1 MAGHSHWAGIKHK
14 KGRADKERSK
24 IFSKLSRE
32 ITVAAKLGDKN
43 PDMNPRLRTAIQ
55 AAKQA
60 NMPKDNISRAI
71 SKSEMAGDKNY
82 ENLRYEGFGP
92 SNVALII
99 ETLTD
104 NKNRSASSIRTV
116 LQKNG
121 GRLGESGSTSHL
133 FSNCGII
140 HIDKNK
146 INEDEIFDITIN
158 AGAKDCVSLENIFE
172 IVTEKEDFYK
182 IKTELEKKIEI
193 FNYSAI
199 EWRPLNYL
207 DLNKDQSKQIAEV
220 LTSLEEL
227 DDVQNIFTN
236 ANFKKFTIM
245 KIIGIDPGLS
255 GAIAVL
261 ENNKVLN
268 IFDMPVMSEG
278 KKNKRQLNSALLV
291 NLLRENINPAEEIAV
306 VVEQVNAMPGQ
317 GVTSMFNFGQTFGA
331 IKGVCAALDL
341 PIFFVRPSKWK
352 KHFELINSSKDSSR
366 TKAIEMY
373 PKLSNQLSKKKDVN
387 KSDAILIARFFNETR
402 FTEEN

>member
-32 ITVAAKLGDKN
+32 ITVAAKLGDRN

-182 IKTELEKKIEI
+182 IKTELEKKLKYLII
-193 FNYSAI
+193 P
-199 EWRPLNYL
+199 RLN
-207 DLNKDQSKQIAEV
+207 
-220 LTSLEEL
+220 
-227 DDVQNIFTN
+227 
-236 ANFKKFTIM
+236 
-245 KIIGIDPGLS
+245 GGL
-255 GAIAVL
+255 
-261 ENNKVLN
+261 
-268 IFDMPVMSEG
+268 
-278 KKNKRQLNSALLV
+278 
-291 NLLRENINPAEEIAV
+291 
-306 VVEQVNAMPGQ
+306 
-317 GVTSMFNFGQTFGA
+317 
-331 IKGVCAALDL
+331 
-341 PIFFVRPSKWK
+341 
-352 KHFELINSSKDSSR
+352 
-366 TKAIEMY
+366 
-373 PKLSNQLSKKKDVN
+373 
-387 KSDAILIARFFNETR
+387 
-402 FTEEN
+402 